1 MNLPPPRKGGQER
14 RYARKL
20 ILRFCAPRPIEHASV
35 WAEREFVLNEPK
47 IKGPFNL
54 RGRMYLKE
62 MVDAWGPLPESL
74 KGGTDFITCAGT
86 GIGKTIGNMAGLC
99 YRLANDPTRALIVK
113 PTSGGPA
120 GAGSFSKTRLQRAIK
135 ATKCLRDKIPTKG
148 MARYDFSTAQ
158 MIINGSIVDLTG
170 SNSVGQLAENR
181 CDIVWQDE
189 IDKYPTLT
197 ETSKEASPIVLA
209 DERTKSVAEARRYKQ
224 STPTLDKT
232 GIWEEFKK
240 TDQRRFFVPCP
251 HCNKEAYERISVNK
265 ESNNS
270 RIYSKSK
277 KGIPETIKGNE
288 ESSRFTGWVVFAWS
302 KRFSVFES
310 KGYEA
315 YIRWDDKAKK
325 SDGTWDYEKVVR
337 TAHAICPW
345 CAGKILN
352 SHKSAMVDHG
362 EWVAT
367 ASGIPGYIG
376 WHLPSMYSTA
386 RDCDFGQMAK
396 KFLTA
401 KRSVEG
407 VKGFINSDLA
417 EPDMNQSVSTD
428 KVGMAGAH
436 IEITKQWITII
447 SVDHQEKAPY
457 FWWLARAWNGTDA
470 AHGLEYGSCMQW
482 HELDEIQAR
491 LKILP
496 IAVVIDARHNT
507 AEVKQNCANFQIATR
522 GEILPA
528 VQDTMPMWCGWMPS
542 MAFGNRKEFRIQSEA
557 GGIKYDKYRIQGGH
571 DPYSGTD
578 LANKLQMEM
587 LEYKSDLFEDI
598 LERIRAGNS
607 FFKWTIS
614 EQVDCEEYHKHM
626 SGKILKPDKKNPRI
640 LKWIQRRTDWPDHI
654 RSCELIGLAHAY
666 SMKLLSYESIATKE

>member
-1 MNLPPPRKGGQER
+1 MSLPPPKSKLRIQER
-14 RYARKL
+14 NYSQKL
-20 ILRFCAPRPIEHASV
+20 ILRFCAPKPTAMASS
-35 WAEREFVLNEPK
+35 WAEKEFVLNEPK
-47 IKGPFNL
+47 IKGPFCL

-62 MVDAWGPLPESL
+62 MVDAWGPLPPTL

-120 GAGSFSKTRLQRAIK
+120 GAGSFSKTRLQKAIK

-158 MIINGSIVDLTG
+158 MQINGSIVDLTG

-209 DERTKSVAEARRYKQ
+209 DERTKSVSESRRYKQ

-240 TDQRRFFVPCP
+240 TDQRRYFVPCP
-251 HCNKEAYERISVNK
+251 HCNRKAYDKDSPLQSKTKLDLASNPISNP
-265 ESNNS
+265 S
-270 RIYSKSK
+270 R
-277 KGIPETIKGNE
+277 KGDN
-288 ESSRFTGWVVFAWS
+288 RGWIVFAWS

-315 YIRWDDKAKK
+315 YIRWDEKAKK
-325 SDGTWDYEKVVR
+325 CDGTWDYEAVVR
-337 TAHAICPW
+337 TAHAVCPW
-345 CAGKILN
+345 CQGKILN
-352 SHKSAMVDHG
+352 SHKSAMVDQG
-362 EWVAT
+362 RWLPT
-367 ASGIPGYIG
+367 ASGIPGYVG

-417 EPDMNQSVSTD
+417 EPDMNQSIAVD
-428 KVGMAGAH
+428 KVGTAGRH
-436 IEITKQWITII
+436 IEVTSEWITLVT
-447 SVDHQEKAPY
+447 VDYQQMAPY
-457 FWWLARAWNGTDA
+457 FWAVARSWSGTDKC
-470 AHGLEYGSCMQW
+470 HGIEYMFANSW
-482 HELDEIQAR
+482 DDLDVFQKKHKVIPQAFG
-491 LKILP
+491 
-496 IAVVIDARHNT
+496 IDTGFNQ
-507 AEVKQNCANFQIATR
+507 AEVLQNCANLKMPTR
-522 GEILPA
+522 CQLDEAI
-528 VQDTMPMWCGWMPS
+528 QDLRPMVNGWNPMKS
-542 MAFGNRKEFRIQSEA
+542 FGGKRQWRDPDS
-557 GGIKYDKYRIQGGH
+557 GLYRPYRINPNI
-571 DPYSGTD
+571 DPYAGSEFAHSVRIE
-578 LANKLQMEM
+578 L
-587 LEYKSDLFEDI
+587 LEFLSDIFEDMMDSI
-598 LERIRAGNS
+598 RHGKTGLEWS
-607 FFKWTIS
+607 IS
-614 EQVDCEEYHKHM
+614 KEMDTEEYARHM
-626 SGKILKPDKKNPRI
+626 SGKIRKVKKNNPRDYS
-640 LKWIQRRTDWPDHI
+640 WVQRRADWPDHLH
-654 RSCELIGLAHAY
+654 SCELMNLVLAYRLQLISFDAIQTN
-666 SMKLLSYESIATKE
+666 KETK

>member
-1 MNLPPPRKGGQER
+1 
-14 RYARKL
+14 
-20 ILRFCAPRPIEHASV
+20 
-35 WAEREFVLNEPK
+35 
-47 IKGPFNL
+47 
-54 RGRMYLKE
+54 
-62 MVDAWGPLPESL
+62 
-74 KGGTDFITCAGT
+74 
-86 GIGKTIGNMAGLC
+86 MAGLC
-99 YRLANDPTRALIVK
+99 YRLANDPTRTLIVK

-120 GAGSFSKTRLQRAIK
+120 GASSFSKTKLQRAIK

-197 ETSKEASPIVLA
+197 DTSKEASPIVLA

-251 HCNKEAYERISVNK
+251 HCNKKAYERNTTAKIRRGTIEDKGLQSC
-265 ESNNS
+265 ESNHGRNTKDHS
-270 RIYSKSK
+270 NIKSF
-277 KGIPETIKGNE
+277 I
-288 ESSRFTGWVVFAWS
+288 GWVVFAWS

-315 YIRWDDKAKK
+315 YIRWDEKAKK
-325 SDGTWDYEKVVR
+325 NDGTWDYEKAVR
-337 TAHAICPW
+337 TAHAVCPW
-345 CAGKILN
+345 CKGKILN

-417 EPDMNQSVSTD
+417 EPDMNQSASVD
-428 KVGMAGAH
+428 KVGAAGKI
-436 IEITKQWITII
+436 IEVTGEWLTLGTFDYQQI
-447 SVDHQEKAPY
+447 APY
-457 FWWLARAWNGTDA
+457 FWGVARAWNGSDQC
-470 AHGLEYGSCMQW
+470 HGIEYCFVNSW
-482 HELDEIQAR
+482 DDLDVFQRKHKIVPQAFG
-491 LKILP
+491 
-496 IAVVIDARHNT
+496 IDIGFQQP
-507 AEVKQNCANFQIATR
+507 EVLQNCANLK
-522 GEILPA
+522 LPSRCTLDEA
-528 VQDTMPMWCGWMPS
+528 LQDAKPMVNGWNPIK
-542 MAFGNRKEFRIQSEA
+542 AFGGKRQWKDTET
-557 GGIKYDKYRIQGGH
+557 GLYRPYRLNPNI
-571 DPYSGTD
+571 DPYSGTE
-578 LANKLQMEM
+578 LAHQVRIEL
-587 LEYKSDLFEDI
+587 LEFLSDYFEDMMDN
-598 LERIRAGNS
+598 IRQDKTGL
-607 FFKWTIS
+607 KWTIS
-614 EQVDCEEYHKHM
+614 PEMDTEEYAKHM
-626 SGKILKPDKKNPRI
+626 AGKIRKPKKNNPRDYS
-640 LKWIQRRTDWPDHI
+640 WVQRRQDWPDHLH
-654 RSCELIGLAHAY
+654 SCELMQLVLAYRLQLISFDA
-666 SMKLLSYESIATKE
+666 IQTKEKEKE